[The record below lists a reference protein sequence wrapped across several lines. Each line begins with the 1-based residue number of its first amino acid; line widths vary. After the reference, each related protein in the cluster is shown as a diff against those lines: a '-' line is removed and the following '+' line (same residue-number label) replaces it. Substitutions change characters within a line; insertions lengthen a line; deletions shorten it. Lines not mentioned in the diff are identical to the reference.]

1 MKLFE
6 TLSVRQHGLSILLAI
21 LAVQGNEVL
30 ATEQSAPEPT
40 TDPVTLMGEWC
51 REKKR
56 RITHYSVKQDTLFI
70 RSGRSGQTFEA
81 DLSCNDD
88 YTECKAKTIR
98 GWGTP
103 VTEVLRLDGKD
114 MNLTRIWGGAWKDKT
129 YNFAFTRCP
138 KW

>member
-1 MKLFE
+1 MLYEKSPVL
-6 TLSVRQHGLSILLAI
+6 RHGLAILVAI
-21 LAVQGNEVL
+21 LAVQGDTVL
-30 ATEQSAPEPT
+30 AAEQAVSEPAAE
-40 TDPVTLMGEWC
+40 PMTLMGDWC

-56 RITHYSVKQDTLFI
+56 RITHYSVKEGTLFI

-81 DLSCNDD
+81 DLSCNEA

-103 VTEVLRLDGKD
+103 VTEILRLDGND